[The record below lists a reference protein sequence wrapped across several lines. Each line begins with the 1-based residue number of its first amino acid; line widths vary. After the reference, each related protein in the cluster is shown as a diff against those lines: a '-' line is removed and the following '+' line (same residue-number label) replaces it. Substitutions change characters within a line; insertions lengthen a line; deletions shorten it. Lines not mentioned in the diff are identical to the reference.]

1 MKLALLFLGLV
12 ICLASDESVL
22 FTAWKAKYNK
32 AYTADEESVRF
43 NNFKLS
49 LDRIQSR
56 NARSSNTVFGLTKFS
71 DLSTEE
77 FRTLLGYIQP
87 TKKADVPVAA
97 FDKDQAN
104 PKTLDWRNKNMV
116 TAVKDQAQCGSCWAF
131 SVTEN
136 IESMYCMATQTDCTQ
151 LAPLAPQ
158 EIVDCDT
165 SDSGCE
171 GGDPPTAYKYVIGAG
186 GMEDESDYPYQAAD
200 QTCAFNVSLA
210 KITISGYNMATQNSD
225 EGVMQSSLVN
235 AGPLSI
241 CVDAE
246 PWQDYTSG
254 VLMGSDCSNQLDHCV
269 QLVGYDMTQS
279 PPFWIVR
286 NSWGSSWGENGYIR
300 LEYGKDT
307 CGCADEA
314 TYATGA
320 AAVSNN

>member
-32 AYTADEESVRF
+32 VYSSTEEDVRF

-56 NARSSNTVFGLTKFS
+56 NARSTNPVFGLTKFS
-71 DLSTEE
+71 DMSTDE
-77 FRTLLGYIQP
+77 FRAYLGYVQP
-87 TKKADVPVAA
+87 AHREDVPVALYIDGA
-97 FDKDQAN
+97 AVPQ
-104 PKTLDWRNKNMV
+104 TLDWRTKNMV
-116 TAVKDQAQCGSCWAF
+116 TPVKDQGQCGSCWAF

-136 IESMYCMATQTDCTQ
+136 IESMYCMATGTDCTQ
-151 LAPLAPQ
+151 LSPLAPQ

-165 SDSGCE
+165 VDQGCD
-171 GGDPPTAYKYVIGAG
+171 GGDPPTAYKFVISEG

-200 QTCAFNVSLA
+200 GTCAFQASLS
-210 KITISGYNMATQNSD
+210 KITISGFQYATQNSD
-225 EGVMQSSLVN
+225 EPTMQQSLVT

-254 VLMGSDCSNQLDHCV
+254 VMMGSDCATTLDHCV
-269 QLVGYDMTQS
+269 ELVGYDMTQS
-279 PPFWIVR
+279 TPFWIVR
-286 NSWGSSWGENGYIR
+286 NSWGMNWGENGYIR
-300 LEYGKDT
+300 LQYGQDT

-320 AAVSNN
+320 AATSN